1 MLHVQ
6 NLLISLI
13 TIHVAFI
20 GYNLVE
26 GYKIAGHKCTRAGG
40 KPVVIKKYS
49 KLADV
54 IEIK

>member
-49 KLADV
+49 ELADV